1 MHLLIVLPLTPATQ
15 PPNNPQAFHCDE
27 STIKVWPVQCT
38 LLAPL
43 FMTPHITT
51 CHQKASASAPS
62 GASLAELLLDTIAL
76 IHGQRTTAVAVGSQT
91 APDPEASS
99 RLGTHT
105 AAARA

>member
-1 MHLLIVLPLTPATQ
+1 
-15 PPNNPQAFHCDE
+15 
-27 STIKVWPVQCT
+27 
-38 LLAPL
+38 
-43 FMTPHITT
+43 MTPHITT

-62 GASLAELLLDTIAL
+62 GASLAELLLDTISL

-105 AAARA
+105 AATRAWLLPYLTQHLRYRAVLGFISVTVASCAR